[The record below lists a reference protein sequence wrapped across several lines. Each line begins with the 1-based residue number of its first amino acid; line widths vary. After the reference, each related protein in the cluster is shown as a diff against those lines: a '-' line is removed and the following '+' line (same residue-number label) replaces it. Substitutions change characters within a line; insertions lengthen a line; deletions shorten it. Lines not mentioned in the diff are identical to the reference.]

1 MGPIPCN
8 LHYVDI
14 YTVLPSI
21 FPLGGLQVLG
31 QEPSLWTS
39 GSPSVLPGPAA
50 LASPGNL

>member
-14 YTVLPSI
+14 YTVLPFI
-21 FPLGGLQVLG
+21 LGGLQILG
-31 QEPSLWTS
+31 QEPLLWTS
-39 GSPSVLPGPAA
+39 GSPSVLPAPAA